1 LLKTIYRIS
10 ELRAGY
16 YQIDIVK
23 PDKSTHL
30 IAGFKTRE
38 EAEAWVEA
46 QKRKDAAAGCG
57 NPPQ

>member
-38 EAEAWVEA
+38 EAWVEA
-46 QKRKDAAAGCG
+46 QKCKDAAAGYG
-57 NPPQ
+57 DPLQ